1 MARIARMGQGKA
13 VQRGHPCDPCRRPWR
28 VSLPDSC
35 ATFPQRDGFR
45 ARNPAAMNNNAH
57 NCGDI
62 TPLLTRRDLLK
73 NIACGFGY
81 MAFAGLTQRTL
92 AVADNPLAPKAPHFA
107 ARAKRVI
114 FLCMRGGPSH
124 VDTFDYKPR
133 LNADT
138 DKPGMRP
145 GTKLLGSKWKF
156 EQRGHSGLWIS
167 ELFPN
172 LAKHADDM
180 TLIRSMQTDLPA
192 HPQAF
197 VKLHTGNSQFVRPSL
212 GAWTLYG
219 LGSMNENL
227 PGFITIA
234 PSGQVGGAQ
243 NYGSAFL
250 PAVYQ
255 GTKIGAEGRTFRD
268 VNVKNLETSLSPA
281 AQKSELEL
289 IQTLNREKL
298 ARDRFNPDV
307 EGVIESFEL
316 AFKMQTQMPAVMDL
330 SKETEATKKLYGI
343 TDGGSGGGP
352 GSYFNPNGGT
362 DDMGRK
368 CLLARKF
375 IEAGVRFVEVT
386 HGNWDQHF
394 NLGTGLEA
402 NCKSVDQPI
411 AGLLTDLKQRGLLKD
426 TLVVWSGEFGR
437 TPHAQGGDGR
447 DHNNK
452 AFTLWMA
459 GGGVK
464 GGFSYGQSD
473 DYGYEAVEGKVPIHD
488 LHATILALL
497 GLDHEKLTFRYAGRD
512 FRLTDVEGNVVKAIM
527 A

>member
-1 MARIARMGQGKA
+1 MN
-13 VQRGHPCDPCRRPWR
+13 PT
-28 VSLPDSC
+28 DSN
-35 ATFPQRDGFR
+35 T
-45 ARNPAAMNNNAH
+45 
-57 NCGDI
+57 CGDI
-62 TPLLTRRDLLK
+62 TPLLTRRDVLK
-73 NIACGFGY
+73 NIACGFGWL
-81 MAFAGLTQRTL
+81 AFAGL
-92 AVADNPLAPKAPHFA
+92 AGKNAFGAEMSPLAPKLPHFA

-124 VDTFDYKPR
+124 VDTFDYKPK
-133 LNADT
+133 LTADN
-138 DKPGMRP
+138 DKPGKRP

-156 EQRGHSGLWIS
+156 SQQGRSGLWIS

-172 LAKHADDM
+172 IAKHADD
-180 TLIRSMQTDLPA
+180 LCLVRSMQTDLPA

-197 VKLHTGNSQFVRPSL
+197 VKMHTGNSQFVRPSL

-219 LGSMNENL
+219 LGTANENL
-227 PGFITIA
+227 PGFITLT
-234 PSGQVGGAQ
+234 PPQGFGGAQ

-250 PAVYQ
+250 PAIYQ
-255 GTKIGAEGRTFRD
+255 ATRIGSDNRSVANASVRNIQTTLGPT
-268 VNVKNLETSLSPA
+268 
-281 AQKSELEL
+281 AQRAELEL
-289 IQTLNREKL
+289 IQTLNREAL
-298 ARDRFNPDV
+298 RRDKYNPEV

-316 AFKMQTQMPAVMDL
+316 AFKMQSQMPAVMDI

-343 TDGGSGGGP
+343 GDGGRGGG
-352 GSYFNPNGGT
+352 GGFFGGGGGGT

-375 IEAGVRFVEVT
+375 IEAGVRFVEIC

-394 NLGTGLEA
+394 NLSNALEG

-452 AFTLWMA
+452 GFTLWMA

-464 GGFSYGQSD
+464 GGLSYGQTD
-473 DYGYEAVEGKVPIHD
+473 DYGYEAVENKVQIHD

-497 GLDHEKLTFRYAGRD
+497 GLDHEKLTFNYAGRD